1 MMGAGAAS
9 LAWAAATTEE
19 AAVLRHRTLIGAP
32 FLKAMLSLQATC
44 GLRTAKLWR
53 TLSKVNR
60 HILPRG
66 PSQPSRVVRE
76 AKKVAG
82 GCGLRACL
90 PWDFRCQEV
99 VHAFVLGVSFWEF
112 EGVGMLA
119 CNSFRH

>member
-1 MMGAGAAS
+1 MMGASAAS

-19 AAVLRHRTLIGAP
+19 AVVLRHRTLIGTP
-32 FLKAMLSLQATC
+32 FLKALLSLQATC

-76 AKKVAG
+76 AKK
-82 GCGLRACL
+82 L
-90 PWDFRCQEV
+90 PEDV
-99 VHAFVLGVSFWEF
+99 VLEPAFLGTYD
-112 EGVGMLA
+112 A
-119 CNSFRH
+119 KK